1 MARVK
6 LTDRRVQALRTEKV
20 QEEFWDA
27 GFAGG
32 SFGVRVSAQGRKSF
46 VVMYRA
52 RDRLRR
58 MTLGAYPALKL
69 ADARDRA
76 KQIVGDVARGKDPA
90 RAKQDHRKAETF
102 AGLADLFIA
111 RHASQR
117 AERTRREY
125 KRQLDHDLLPSWG
138 RRKAADI
145 TKADVIDVL
154 DHIAYDRGSVIQANR
169 TRALIHKIFAFAM
182 TRDILQANPCSG
194 LPKPG
199 KERRRERVLTDS
211 EIVTLWQALDHEQEP
226 IASLYR
232 LMLLTAQRPGEVR
245 SIRWPE
251 VDGDL
256 WTIPPEIVKNRRT
269 HPLPL
274 SPQALGV
281 LANLKPLTG
290 RHEHVFHSPSNRGSG
305 PVQWLSYATRRLRE
319 ACGFEFR
326 PHDLRRTATSGM
338 AALGTARVTLAKIL
352 NHKSAENEV
361 TAIYDRYGRLPEMR
375 RALVAWGERVET
387 LASGRVKSPKV
398 VKIY

>member
-46 VVMYRA
+46 VVMYRNG
-52 RDRLRR
+52 DRLRR

-90 RAKQDHRKAETF
+90 RAKQEHRNAETF
-102 AGLADLFIA
+102 AGLADLFMTRYA
-111 RHASQR
+111 YQR

-125 KRQLDHDLLPSWG
+125 QRQLDHDLLPSWG

-154 DHIAYDRGSVIQANR
+154 DHIAHDRGSVIQANR

-199 KERRRERVLTDS
+199 EERHRERVLTDS
-211 EIVTLWQALDHEQEP
+211 EIVTLWQALDDEQEP

-232 LMLLTAQRPGEVR
+232 LLLLTAQRPGEVR
-245 SIRWPE
+245 AMRWAE
-251 VDGDL
+251 LDGDL
-256 WTIPPEIVKNRRT
+256 WTIPAEIVKNRRT

-281 LANLKPLTG
+281 LAHLEPLTG
-290 RHEHVFHSPSNRGSG
+290 QHEHVIHSPSNRGNG
-305 PVQWLSYATRRLRE
+305 PVKWLSYATRRLRE

-338 AALGTARVTLAKIL
+338 AALGTDRVTLAKIL

-375 RALVAWGERVET
+375 RALVAWGERVKT
-387 LASGRVKSPKV
+387 LASGREKSAKV
-398 VKIY
+398 VRIY